1 MIDTKV
7 YVLGRDG
14 IGWVADSE
22 GMRYYLTDC
31 CGASA
36 KGSVASGEPA
46 VVCRCCY
53 VEVPDELGGLPWQG
67 SGRCSCM
74 TLGGVTY
81 GANSCPVHGTMPP
94 SQRVDTTAV
103 PPVAEWQAA
112 AKVEGRPIPEYEVLS
127 A

>member
-7 YVLGRDG
+7 HVLGRDG
-14 IGWVADSE
+14 IGWVAEAD
-22 GMRYYLTDC
+22 GFRYYLTEC

-36 KGSVASGEPA
+36 KGSVAGGEPA

-53 VEVPDELGGLPWQG
+53 SEIDPMLGDVPPTPGK
-67 SGRCSCM
+67 CSCM

-81 GANSCPVHGTMPP
+81 GANFCPVHGTV
-94 SQRVDTTAV
+94 SASRTLDTTAV
-103 PPVAEWQAA
+103 PPVDEWQAA
-112 AKVEGRPIPEYEVLS
+112 AKVEGRPIPEYEVLP